1 MDQLKMDGSMY
12 EVLKLR
18 DTINRI
24 SSGFSEIGPIF
35 GLVSLQLP
43 RLEPSELGFIRV
55 VSWLYVHYFEVGK
68 LGSDFLAAHAEAASI
83 ETSQLKNHRDRIQQ
97 LRTYCQHNLNYT
109 DDHSKSIQY
118 ICESWFKEK
127 CGTHLPIDEPH
138 WSKLLQLI
146 IAEALHYFQILER
159 IIRFIETNE
168 AFEQILEQWQ
178 LRIKRY
184 FPPHKFDK
192 IIEEVS
198 ADWGRDNFDATK
210 FRKRHYD
217 KWKGAFE
224 YQTEEADLE
233 REGRKLVEA
242 AMLADQMGILP
253 IDGRDVMSQL
263 NIAPG
268 SAVQEMLKIACDL
281 NNAKPYSREALLA
294 ELAERK
300 AQILKEADLTPG

>member
-1 MDQLKMDGSMY
+1 MDHLKVDGAMY

-24 SSGFSEIGPIF
+24 SSGFSDIGPIF

-68 LGSDFLAAHAEAASI
+68 LGGDFLGAHAEAASMNI
-83 ETSQLKNHRDRIQQ
+83 SLLRDHRDRIQQ
-97 LRTYCQHNLNYT
+97 LRTYCQHNLNFT
-109 DDHSKSIQY
+109 DSHSNSIQNA
-118 ICESWFKEK
+118 CESWFKEK
-127 CGTHLPIDEPH
+127 CGTHLPIDEHH
-138 WSKLLQLI
+138 WSTLLQLI
-146 IAEALHYFQILER
+146 ILEALNYFRTLEK

-192 IIEEVS
+192 IIEEVA

-217 KWKGAFE
+217 KWRGAFD

-233 REGRKLVEA
+233 REGRKLVET

-268 SAVQEMLKIACDL
+268 SAVQELLKIACDL

-294 ELAERK
+294 ELADRK
-300 AQILKEADLTPG
+300 VQILKEVN

>member
-1 MDQLKMDGSMY
+1 MEPANVDGAMY

-18 DTINRI
+18 DTINHI
-24 SSGFSEIGPIF
+24 SSGFSGIGPIF

-68 LGSDFLAAHAEAASI
+68 LGADFLGAHADAASI
-83 ETSQLKNHRDRIQQ
+83 DPSQLKDHRDRVQQ
-97 LRTYCQHNLNYT
+97 LRTYCQHNLNFA
-109 DDHSKSIQY
+109 DNHSKLIQNA
-118 ICESWFKEK
+118 CESWFKEH

-138 WSKLLQLI
+138 WSKLLQLLI
-146 IAEALHYFQILER
+146 SDALRYFKGLEK
-159 IIRFIETNE
+159 IIRFVESSA
-168 AFEQILEQWQ
+168 AFELILEQWQ
-178 LRIKRY
+178 LRIRRY

-192 IIEEVS
+192 IIEEVA
-198 ADWGRDNFDATK
+198 ADWGRDNFDAIR

-217 KWKGAFE
+217 KWRGAFDSMSE
-224 YQTEEADLE
+224 DADFE

-253 IDGRDVMSQL
+253 IDGRDVMSRL

-268 SAVQEMLKIACDL
+268 GAVQELLKIACDL
-281 NNAKPYSREALLA
+281 NNVRPYSREGLLE
-294 ELAERK
+294 ELAK
-300 AQILKEADLTPG
+300 ILESGSVGASNGN